1 MLNILVTIIYLFGDS
16 AWWPWH
22 LSSTK
27 NVDMKMINWL
37 GSIPS
42 IIDDWKQT
50 EKASQ
55 ILDGAGGGGL
65 CHHVFPNPTWNF
77 QFILVIN
84 PLSTKIHIYILQ
96 TGLHT
101 FPQRISWEN
110 MMKDLSI
117 FFVVFILLIY
127 YSHNLFSW
135 NWCMDIVSIRE
146 HCFDVGHSLLM
157 HMCIRYHFLA
167 DLNITRRVWTESEKH
182 IQNTY

>member
-1 MLNILVTIIYLFGDS
+1 MKFLLHPCWSCLLVFKTDPYWMLNILVTIIYLFGDS

-42 IIDDWKQT
+42 VIDDWKQT

-135 NWCMDIVSIRE
+135 IDVWILLVYESIVLMLVTVYWCT
-146 HCFDVGHSLLM
+146 C
-157 HMCIRYHFLA
+157 A
-167 DLNITRRVWTESEKH
+167 
-182 IQNTY
+182 

>member
-1 MLNILVTIIYLFGDS
+1 MKFLLHPCWSCLLVFKTDPYWMLNILVTIIYLFGDS

-22 LSSTK
+22 RSSTK

-42 IIDDWKQT
+42 IIDDCKQT

-135 NWCMDIVSIRE
+135 IDVWILLVYESIVLMLVTVYWCT
-146 HCFDVGHSLLM
+146 C
-157 HMCIRYHFLA
+157 A
-167 DLNITRRVWTESEKH
+167 
-182 IQNTY
+182 

>member
-1 MLNILVTIIYLFGDS
+1 MKFLLHPCWSCLLVFKTDPYWMLNILVTIIYLFGDS

-135 NWCMDIVSIRE
+135 IDVWILLVYESIVLMLVTVYWCT
-146 HCFDVGHSLLM
+146 C
-157 HMCIRYHFLA
+157 A
-167 DLNITRRVWTESEKH
+167 
-182 IQNTY
+182 

>member
-1 MLNILVTIIYLFGDS
+1 MKFLLHPCWSCLLVFKTDPYWMLNILVTIIYLFGDS

-55 ILDGAGGGGL
+55 ILDGAGGRGL

-96 TGLHT
+96 TNLHT

-135 NWCMDIVSIRE
+135 IDVWILLVYESIVLMLVTVYWCT
-146 HCFDVGHSLLM
+146 C
-157 HMCIRYHFLA
+157 A
-167 DLNITRRVWTESEKH
+167 
-182 IQNTY
+182 

>member
-1 MLNILVTIIYLFGDS
+1 MKFLLHPCWSCLLVFKTDRYWMLNILVTIIYLFGDS

-65 CHHVFPNPTWNF
+65 CHHVFPNPTCNF

-135 NWCMDIVSIRE
+135 IDVWILLVYESIVLMLVTVYWCT
-146 HCFDVGHSLLM
+146 C
-157 HMCIRYHFLA
+157 A
-167 DLNITRRVWTESEKH
+167 
-182 IQNTY
+182 

>member
-1 MLNILVTIIYLFGDS
+1 MKFLLHPCWSCLLVFKTDRYWMLNILVTIIYLFGDS

-55 ILDGAGGGGL
+55 ILGGAGGGGL

-135 NWCMDIVSIRE
+135 IDVWILLVYESIVLMLVTVYWCT
-146 HCFDVGHSLLM
+146 C
-157 HMCIRYHFLA
+157 A
-167 DLNITRRVWTESEKH
+167 
-182 IQNTY
+182 

>member
-1 MLNILVTIIYLFGDS
+1 MNVKDTGDYNLVYLFSDS
-16 AWWPWH
+16 ARWPWH

-55 ILDGAGGGGL
+55 ILGGAGGRVN

-84 PLSTKIHIYILQ
+84 PISTNIHIWILK
-96 TGLHT
+96 TDLHT
-101 FPQRISWEN
+101 FPYRISWEN
-110 MMKDLSI
+110 MIKDLSI
-117 FFVVFILLIY
+117 FQ
-127 YSHNLFSW
+127 
-135 NWCMDIVSIRE
+135 
-146 HCFDVGHSLLM
+146 G
-157 HMCIRYHFLA
+157 
-167 DLNITRRVWTESEKH
+167 RR
-182 IQNTY
+182 